1 MIYFDQIPPALPPT
15 RGERLAR
22 QKADAYGCC
31 LGWVIGGLLLILLT
45 LCSCRTREVVRE
57 VPVVVERV
65 TERRDTVHRV
75 DSVVWRDSVYHLVKG
90 DSVLIERWHTRWRV
104 SHDTVRVVRR
114 DTVPVVTETTVTE
127 VREVNVLHWWQ
138 TLLMWLGGIGT
149 GFACLYI
156 LYKVKKP

>member
-1 MIYFDQIPPALPPT
+1 MRMLGHYVIGRRKKDDKPDDGDTF
-15 RGERLAR
+15 
-22 QKADAYGCC
+22 GCC
-31 LGWVIGGLLLILLT
+31 CGWVIGGLLLLALS

-65 TERRDTVHRV
+65 TERHDTVHRV

-114 DTVPVVTETTVTE
+114 DSVPVVTETTVTE

-138 TLLMWLGGIGT
+138 RLLMLFGGIGT
-149 GFACLYI
+149 FFACLYI

>member
-1 MIYFDQIPPALPPT
+1 MTMLGHYVIGKRRKDDKPDD
-15 RGERLAR
+15 G
-22 QKADAYGCC
+22 DAFGCC
-31 LGWVIGGLLLILLT
+31 CGWLIGGLLLLALS

-65 TERRDTVHRV
+65 TERHDTVHRV

-114 DTVPVVTETTVTE
+114 DSVPVVTETTVTE
-127 VREVNVLHWWQ
+127 VREVNRLKWWQ
-138 TLLMWLGGIGT
+138 TMLMWLGGIGT
-149 GFACLYI
+149 GLACLYI
-156 LYKVKKP
+156 IYKVKP

>member
-15 RGERLAR
+15 KAEREAR
-22 QKADAYGCC
+22 AKADAFGCC
-31 LGWVIGGLLLILLT
+31 CGWVIGGLLLILLT

-65 TERRDTVHRV
+65 MERHDTVHRV
-75 DSVVWRDSVYHLVKG
+75 DSVVWRDSVYQFVKG

-114 DTVPVVTETTVTE
+114 DSVPVVTETTVTE

-138 TLLMWLGGIGT
+138 RLLMLLGGIGT
-149 GFACLYI
+149 GLACLYI
-156 LYKVKKP
+156 IYKVKP